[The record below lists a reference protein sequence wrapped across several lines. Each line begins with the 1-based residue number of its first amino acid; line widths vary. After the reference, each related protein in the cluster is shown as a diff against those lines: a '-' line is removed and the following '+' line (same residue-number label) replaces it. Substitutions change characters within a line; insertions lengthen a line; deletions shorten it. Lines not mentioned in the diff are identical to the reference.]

1 MSKKKHEEHENH
13 ERWLVSY
20 ADFITLLFAFFV
32 VMYSI
37 SSVNEGRFR
46 TVSESIKA
54 ALNPI
59 VSPPAAPV
67 PFQIGA
73 NKPSSIV
80 PNSIPSRDTAI
91 RRLYQVVKALQ
102 ASTQL
107 EAIRIT
113 EAGDSTI
120 VLSLPDFV
128 LFESGAASLRAEA
141 LPFLQVL
148 AEVLVELDRQVK
160 VQGHTDNLP
169 IRTAQFPSNW
179 ELSSIRAVMV
189 VRALSE
195 LYGVPVQNL
204 SAVGYADSRPV
215 TDNTTPENRAKNR
228 RVEIVV
234 MEKQEL
240 PVSDGKAEGPN
251 MPERAP
257 VPVPAAAPVGAE
269 AVEAAV
275 SDEIP
280 AALRPPAASVPDGSP
295 LPAR

>member
-59 VSPPAAPV
+59 VSPPVAPV
-67 PFQIGA
+67 PFQVGN
-73 NKPSSIV
+73 NKPTTLA
-80 PNSIPSRDTAI
+80 PNVIPSRDMAVRRI
-91 RRLYQVVKALQ
+91 RQTLKALHPAAKIDNSVQ
-102 ASTQL
+102 V
-107 EAIRIT
+107 T
-113 EAGDSTI
+113 ESGDSTI
-120 VLSLPDFV
+120 VLSLPELV
-128 LFESGAASLRAEA
+128 LFESGGAALRAEA
-141 LPFLQVL
+141 MPFLQTL
-148 AEVLVELDRQVK
+148 SEVLIELDRQVK
-160 VQGHTDNLP
+160 VQGHTDNVA

-189 VRALSE
+189 VRALVE
-195 LYGVPVQNL
+195 LYGVPAQSL

-215 TDNTTPENRAKNR
+215 VENTSPENRAKNR

-234 MEKQEL
+234 LERRPPSLSEQPTSMVE
-240 PVSDGKAEGPN
+240 PSNGGKNAGSAQADVGMSGAGPAGE
-251 MPERAP
+251 PAIPPGLAAPAGGVRAP
-257 VPVPAAAPVGAE
+257 
-269 AVEAAV
+269 
-275 SDEIP
+275 
-280 AALRPPAASVPDGSP
+280 L
-295 LPAR
+295 